1 MKRFAMFFAF
11 LVFVGLQL
19 LQAQTVQITGKV
31 TSSEDGN
38 PIPGVSIVVKGTTV
52 GTTTTIDGT
61 YSLNVPVSSTTL
73 VFSFVG
79 MKTQEMAIDGKTSI
93 DLTMQTDVVGLSE
106 VVVVAY
112 GTESK
117 RSVTGAITSMNSE
130 AISNQIA
137 ISPLRALQGSAPGV
151 NILTTGGQPGVDPTI
166 RIRGI
171 GSVNA
176 SQDPLIVVDGVVYN
190 GSLSNISSEQIES
203 INTLKDASATSLYGS
218 RASNGVIIITTK
230 KGKFNSNASVT
241 FSAKS
246 GFSSPAVKPYS
257 LVGAEDYMKYS
268 WESLKNTYVYKN
280 GMTDANAAAEASEN
294 LISHVGYNPYN
305 VTSPVDVNGNIA
317 SGAKLLWDTDWYD
330 EMIRD
335 RASYQDYSAEIKGG
349 SDKIS
354 YFFSGNYLDQQGSV
368 IQSGFNRFTGRLNL
382 DAKINKWFSAGITT
396 SYSRSKQNYPNQ
408 SGSSYTSTMQWVNS
422 LASIFPVYQRDATG
436 NMVLDAK
443 GAPVYDYGNNG
454 GNTNGTRIFSGENA
468 IASTLINK
476 IDYKRN
482 SFLSTVYANL
492 NLYKG
497 LSFKT
502 TVGYENYTYD
512 SYEYDHYKYG
522 SAANV
527 RGRVSQGRNITESYT
542 VTNNLKYQTNFGKHN
557 ITADAISEVFS
568 YNYNNFESQGTG
580 FLSNVFVL
588 SGSTTPESVSGY
600 INEERLVSYLGRVS
614 YNFSEK
620 YYLLL
625 SYRRDGSTRF
635 SSDSRWG
642 DFYSVGANWILSD
655 EAFLAGNKIL
665 SFAKFRVSYG
675 ELGNNQGIGYF
686 PYLSAFEA
694 GWSNG
699 DNPGVMQT
707 GIADQNITWEKSGL
721 FNAGF
726 DFGLLNDRITGTIE
740 YYNKKSIDLI
750 FNKPLSPST
759 GNTAITTNIGSIRNS
774 GFELSITSKN
784 IVAENVEWTTSFN
797 ISTNKNEI
805 LSLPQE
811 KITTGTKQLMVGK
824 SVYDFFIQEYAGV
837 NPANGEALWYE
848 DVTDADGNVI
858 GRDTTNNYSN
868 ADRYYVGSSLPD
880 YIGGFSSYLRVK
892 NFDLNIMFNF
902 SLGSKIYDSSYGGL
916 MSSLESTGYQLSEDI
931 EGRWQKPGD
940 ITDIPKLFAS
950 NNDYNSQSTRF
961 LFDND
966 YLRLKALTL
975 GYNLPKSVV
984 DKIKIANAR
993 IYLQADN
1000 IWTLQSHKGLDPE
1013 QDIAGITNNRSYLM
1027 KTYSLGIN
1035 VTF

>member
-1 MKRFAMFFAF
+1 
-11 LVFVGLQL
+11 
-19 LQAQTVQITGKV
+19 
-31 TSSEDGN
+31 
-38 PIPGVSIVVKGTTV
+38 V
-52 GTTTTIDGT
+52 GTNTDLDGK
-61 YSLNVPVSSTTL
+61 YSLNVPVSATTI
-73 VFSFVG
+73 VYSFVG
-79 MKTQEMAIDGKTSI
+79 MKTQEVAIEGKTAIDVA
-93 DLTMQTDVVGLSE
+93 LQADVVGLSE

-190 GSLSNISSEQIES
+190 GSLSNISAEQIES
-203 INTLKDASATSLYGS
+203 INTLKDASASSLYGS

-246 GFSSPAVKPYS
+246 GFSSPAVKTYN

-268 WESLKNTYVYKN
+268 WESLKNTYIFTNKLSEA
-280 GMTDANAAAEASEN
+280 DAAANASAE
-294 LISHVGYNPYN
+294 LINHVGYNPFS
-305 VTSPVDVNGNIA
+305 VSSPIDANGNVV
-317 SGAKLLWDTDWYD
+317 SGARLLWDTDWYD
-330 EMIRD
+330 AMIRD
-335 RASYQDYSAEIKGG
+335 KASYQDYSAEIRGG

-354 YFFSGNYLDQQGSV
+354 YFFSGNYLKQQGS
-368 IQSGFNRFTGRLNL
+368 IIESDFDRFSGRLNL
-382 DAKINKWFSAGITT
+382 DAKVNKWFNAGMTS
-396 SYSRSKQNYPNQ
+396 SYSRSKQNFPNQ
-408 SGSSYTSTMQWVNS
+408 SGTSYTSTMQWVNS
-422 LASIFPVYQRDATG
+422 LSSIFPIYQRDENGAI
-436 NMVLDAK
+436 VSDAK
-443 GAPVYDYGNNG
+443 GQPLYDYGNSSGNVNG
-454 GNTNGTRIFSGENA
+454 SRIMSGENA
-468 IASTLINK
+468 VASTLLNQIR
-476 IDYKRN
+476 YKRN

-492 NLYKG
+492 DIYKG

-502 TVGYENYTYD
+502 TLGYENYTYD

-522 SAANV
+522 SAASV
-527 RGRVSQGRNITESYT
+527 SGRVSQERNVTESYT
-542 VTNNLKYQTNFGKHN
+542 VTNNLKYQGTFGKHN
-557 ITADAISEVFS
+557 IIADAISEVFS
-568 YNYNNFESQGTG
+568 YNYDNFASQGTG
-580 FLSNVFVL
+580 FLSNVYVL

-600 INEERLVSYLGRVS
+600 INEERLISYLGRIS

-635 SSDSRWG
+635 SSDNRWG
-642 DFYSVGANWILSD
+642 DFYSVGANWIISD
-655 EAFLAGNKIL
+655 ESFLKGNSIV
-665 SFAKFRVSYG
+665 SFAKLRTSYG

-699 DNPGVMQT
+699 DHPGVMQT

-721 FNAGF
+721 FNVGL
-726 DFGLLNDRITGTIE
+726 DFGFLKDRITGTVE

-750 FNKPLSPST
+750 FDKPLAPST

-774 GFELSITSKN
+774 GWELSLTTKN
-784 IVAENVEWTTSFN
+784 VASVNWEWTTSFN

-811 KITTGTKQLMVGK
+811 KITSGTKQLMKGR

-837 NPANGEALWYE
+837 DPANGNALWYE
-848 DVTDADGNVI
+848 DVTDENGNVI
-858 GRDTTNNYSN
+858 GRDTTNIYSN

-880 YIGGFSSYLRVK
+880 YIGGFSSYLRYK
-892 NFDLNIMFNF
+892 NFDVNVMFNF
-902 SLGSKIYDSSYGGL
+902 STGSKIYDSSYAGL
-916 MSSLESTGYQLSEDI
+916 MSSLDATGYQLSEDI

-940 ITDIPKLFAS
+940 ITDVPKLFSS

-961 LFDND
+961 LFDNN
-966 YLRLKALTL
+966 YLRLKALTI
-975 GYNLPKSVV
+975 GYNIPKSLLNKVTIS
-984 DKIKIANAR
+984 DAR
-993 IYLQADN
+993 IYFQADN

-1013 QDIAGITNNRSYLM
+1013 QDIAGTTNNRSYLM